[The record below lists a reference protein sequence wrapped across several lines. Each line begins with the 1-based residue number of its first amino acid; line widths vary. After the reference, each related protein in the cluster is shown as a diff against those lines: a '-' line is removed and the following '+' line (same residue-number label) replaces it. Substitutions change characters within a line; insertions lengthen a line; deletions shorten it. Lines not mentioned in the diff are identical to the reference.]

1 MILLDF
7 SSIAMSAMFPRIE
20 EFDEDRNL
28 IRHTMINI
36 IRKYNADYRDDFGET
51 IVCMDAANSW
61 RREYFKPY
69 KANRRK
75 NRNNSIHDWDGI
87 FKMINQV
94 RDDIIQYSPFKCI
107 WVDTC
112 EADDCIGTI
121 VEKTSGPEDCEP
133 EPTLIVSPDGDFKQ
147 LQKYPNVKQW
157 SNIQKKWV
165 KSDDPEVELF
175 EKICKGDTG
184 DGVPN
189 VLSDDDTLVEG
200 RRQTPLS
207 KKKMNAI
214 IQDLDEGELLYAA
227 SWYRNYQR
235 NQTLIDL
242 TKTPDE
248 LKTKIINNFEEQDP
262 WKNKS
267 KVFPYLVSK
276 RMNKLIE
283 SVQEFI

>member
-94 RDDIIQYSPFKCI
+94 RDDIIQHSPFKCI

-133 EPTLIVSPDGDFKQ
+133 EPILIVSPDGDFKQ

-165 KSDDPEVELF
+165 KSDNPEDELF

-189 VLSDDDTLVEG
+189 VLSEDEVLITEG
-200 RRQTPLS
+200 ARQTPVT
-207 KKKMNAI
+207 KKQMTMLKGDPLQWPLQVQRRFI
-214 IQDLDEGELLYAA
+214 
-227 SWYRNYQR
+227 RNK
-235 NQTLIDL
+235 TLIDL
-242 TKTPDE
+242 AETPE
-248 LKTKIINNFEEQDP
+248 LKKEEIMKQYNGESFGSIQSWMSYLMKHQMKLHLESLTDFEVR
-262 WKNKS
+262 K
-267 KVFPYLVSK
+267 
-276 RMNKLIE
+276 
-283 SVQEFI
+283 

>member
-20 EFDEDRNL
+20 EFDEEKEL

-36 IRKYNADYRDDFGET
+36 IRKYNVEHRDEYGET

-61 RREYFKPY
+61 RRQYFTPY

-75 NRNNSIHDWDGI
+75 NRSNSIHDWDGI

-94 RDDIIQYSPFKCI
+94 RDDIIQYSPFKCV

-112 EADDCIGTI
+112 EADDAIGTI
-121 VEKTSGPEDCEP
+121 VEKNNTPQP
-133 EPTLIVSPDGDFKQ
+133 VLIVSPDGDFKQ

-165 KSDDPEVELF
+165 KSDNPEEELY
-175 EKICKGDTG
+175 EKICRGDTG

-189 VLSDDDTLVEG
+189 VLSDDEVLITEG
-200 RRQTPLS
+200 ARQTPVT
-207 KKKMNAI
+207 KKQMTMLKGDPLEWPLQVQRRFI
-214 IQDLDEGELLYAA
+214 
-227 SWYRNYQR
+227 RNKQ
-235 NQTLIDL
+235 LIDL
-242 TKTPDE
+242 TQTPE
-248 LKTKIINNFEEQDP
+248 LKKDEIMKQYNGDTRGSIQKWMSYLMKHQMKLHLESLTDFEVR
-262 WKNKS
+262 K
-267 KVFPYLVSK
+267 
-276 RMNKLIE
+276 
-283 SVQEFI
+283 